1 MGDKAEVRVN
11 DAGDILFVRFSDAAV
26 AFGRA
31 FGDLRNV
38 DYDSE
43 GRVVGVE
50 LIGLPDGVS
59 LRGLP
64 EAGKLRDL
72 LCRHGPPGL
81 RIEGDSVFHPA
92 RKAAARPVVRSA

>member
-1 MGDKAEVRVN
+1 MNDGVEVRVN
-11 DAGDILFVRFSDAAV
+11 DAGDILWVRLEPDVKPAYC
-26 AFGRA
+26 RA

-50 LIGLPDGVS
+50 LIGLPGGVS

-64 EAGKLRDL
+64 EADRVRAALRA
-72 LCRHGPPGL
+72 HGPREL
-81 RIEGDSVFHPA
+81 KIEDNLLFLAPDGTA
-92 RKAAARPVVRSA
+92 